1 MIQLGEFQAIS
12 AMEDE
17 DEDSVCLW
25 VRDSL
30 VVVVCETKEPARE
43 LHGYLCSIR
52 LNNSLLDRESDL
64 SQPDQVFGTDQ
75 GTHENQ
81 NGRRR
86 PSRAVW
92 FVCRISF
99 AIT

>member
-30 VVVVCETKEPARE
+30 VVVV
-43 LHGYLCSIR
+43 
-52 LNNSLLDRESDL
+52 
-64 SQPDQVFGTDQ
+64 
-75 GTHENQ
+75 
-81 NGRRR
+81 
-86 PSRAVW
+86 
-92 FVCRISF
+92 
-99 AIT
+99 